1 MPAFAVKGNLIHKL
15 MNNEYNE
22 HVNKCT
28 IVYPSEIKKSHTF
41 RFYSHMVKKHLPGQK
56 SEFFGILQTA

>member
-22 HVNKCT
+22 HVNKMPLT
-28 IVYPSEIKKSHTF
+28 SYKYFYILINNSITKFVQYVTVSIKPKDKLTQ
-41 RFYSHMVKKHLPGQK
+41 L
-56 SEFFGILQTA
+56 